1 MFTTTTKLHS
11 RSEKRT
17 EITQTVRELVN
28 QIGKNTKCR
37 RVNSYRD
44 IEDENTFILVKDWST
59 MHDLDEYLSSRLFK
73 VLLGVHPLLEYPLE
87 MKLVTEVEKSL
98 PNNACISSQLR
109 N

>member
-1 MFTTTTKLHS
+1 MITATIKLHG
-11 RSEKRT
+11 RPEKRT
-17 EITQTVRELVN
+17 EINQTVRELVN
-28 QIGKNTKCR
+28 QIGKDTKCR

-59 MHDLDEYLSSRLFK
+59 LDDLDEYLSSRLFK

-87 MKLVTEVEKSL
+87 MKLATGVEKHDLS
-98 PNNACISSQLR
+98 NDCIFSHLK